1 MGSPYLN
8 SGEAIILTTN
18 RVSADAVMYD
28 VMLTSE
34 RIFLIDNLNA
44 RFEPRIIPLTTI
56 LSVQGGKTTAHD
68 PVITLLFRSGEVGD
82 ARQPLHLV
90 FSQNPSENRKPER
103 DDWMRS
109 LIQLSI
115 SQHEREAVTE
125 TPVIPE
131 VTGETGLRPSVR
143 HGVAPEMVRP
153 FSNVVDHWTK
163 PAPFAIIPDEVEVDG
178 KIPIRTAILTPVKE
192 ERPAPEPGP
201 EESAT
206 DITPVRGSPP
216 RRTDPPARVIIPKI
230 IEELLSAPA
239 GAAPPVEQEPTP
251 LEDTGAQGYSIQ
263 TAAQLLMV
271 TEKPAPEPL
280 RVPEPVM
287 TPVVLLVKTGPE
299 QTADITPVRGS
310 PPRRPDPPAR
320 VIIPKIIEEL
330 LSAPAGAAPPVEQ
343 EPAPLED
350 TGDTGAQGYS
360 IQTGVQL
367 LMVTE
372 KPAPEPLRVPE
383 PVMTPIVPVVET
395 GPEQTAAIPPPA
407 AAEPREVAEILRAL
421 HAGAAEPVTTE
432 QSDTATSGTVPEPVP
447 ESPKAD
453 IHGIP
458 EPHITLA
465 IPENV
470 VQDSVGHPAPE
481 AVIGQETAAV
491 EDLPVRH
498 PIPPA
503 REIHPFR
510 ITLAHAAMLL
520 LVIAIIAAVAVL
532 LLPQGPG
539 QTTSPPITPTTGI
552 VPGTT
557 SPPPTVQS
565 TTVPH
570 VTTRITT
577 TSPPP
582 SLPVSVPQA
591 DVWVRVNS
599 TSNYTGRVGNAGFM
613 QPFSGSGN
621 NFYKVRW
628 SDRPVQVSVQKLD
641 NSGALLAVGIYRNGT
656 LISTSSVTSPMGTV
670 DMLIDPLT
678 ARPPG
683 LTTSDGPVPITTPF
697 RLENY

>member
-18 RVSADAVMYD
+18 RVSADAVPYD

-131 VTGETGLRPSVR
+131 VTRETGLRPSVR

-192 ERPAPEPGP
+192 ERPAPEPVP

-206 DITPVRGSPP
+206 
-216 RRTDPPARVIIPKI
+216 
-230 IEELLSAPA
+230 
-239 GAAPPVEQEPTP
+239 
-251 LEDTGAQGYSIQ
+251 
-263 TAAQLLMV
+263 
-271 TEKPAPEPL
+271 
-280 RVPEPVM
+280 
-287 TPVVLLVKTGPE
+287 
-299 QTADITPVRGS
+299 DITPVRGS

-343 EPAPLED
+343 EPTPLED